1 MAFRAAMTGHQVYST
16 LHTNSAIGSIPR
28 LQDLGVLPD
37 ILAGN
42 IIGVIA
48 QRLLRKLCL
57 TCREPYRP
65 DDEMTRRI
73 LGVDNMWHGEIYRS
87 VGCAECDNTGYRGR
101 MAIMEIFKMN
111 QDIDELIALRST
123 GREIREAARKTGYR
137 TLAEDAVARILAGL
151 TDIDEVSRVVD
162 LTDRVS

>member
-1 MAFRAAMTGHQVYST
+1 
-16 LHTNSAIGSIPR
+16 
-28 LQDLGVLPD
+28 
-37 ILAGN
+37 
-42 IIGVIA
+42 
-48 QRLLRKLCL
+48 
-57 TCREPYRP
+57 
-65 DDEMTRRI
+65 
-73 LGVDNMWHGEIYRS
+73 MWRGEIYRS